1 MKFIPNDFV
10 ISMRE
15 LLTQGRKINN
25 HHGFEQALFDEIG
38 TRKMDED
45 DRKGSPDIHAFG
57 NTTELLVQGNASPHF
72 YQNDIEY
79 ETVQI
84 WSGRWQ
90 CHISGLAPRKRDR
103 SRSNIRRKRDHLMS
117 FRKQEQAPKVEGVP
131 EVHAGRAEDLTSREN
146 ALMRQPVKA
155 STHHHDSPMELMA
168 SETQGEGERQRQK
181 QRRQRK
187 FER

>member
-1 MKFIPNDFV
+1 MQLVIPQSFLYK
-10 ISMRE
+10 E
-15 LLTQGRKINN
+15 
-25 HHGFEQALFDEIG
+25 
-38 TRKMDED
+38 TR
-45 DRKGSPDIHAFG
+45 
-57 NTTELLVQGNASPHF
+57 L
-72 YQNDIEY
+72 
-79 ETVQI
+79 
-84 WSGRWQ
+84 
-90 CHISGLAPRKRDR
+90 HISIKMT
-103 SRSNIRRKRDHLMS
+103 SNTRQCKSGAGGGSVTSVDWHFANVTAADQTFEGKRDHLMS